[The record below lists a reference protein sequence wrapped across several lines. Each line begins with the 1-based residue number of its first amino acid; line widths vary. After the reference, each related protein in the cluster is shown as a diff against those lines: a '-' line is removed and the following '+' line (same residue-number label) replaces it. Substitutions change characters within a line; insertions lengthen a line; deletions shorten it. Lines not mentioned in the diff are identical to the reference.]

1 MFETPGVLGSAV
13 HVKDNIK
20 GTMRMLIE
28 KGWEDN
34 AFNQF
39 ISDLIPVDRTLP
51 DLRNEWCFKRNLSIR
66 LPEVTVVICF
76 HNEAWSTLLRT
87 IHSVINRSPP
97 HLLTKIILV
106 DDYSTMSHLKSRLEE
121 YIKKIPKINL
131 IRTKQREGLIR
142 ARIIAMKRVLTPV
155 ALFLDSHCE
164 CTEGWFEPL
173 LERIAENPKT
183 VVSPVI
189 DHIDTTTFQYI
200 PQDPEYLQI
209 GGFNWNL
216 KFIWRPIPHDIQTQ
230 RQHLFMPIKTP
241 TIAGGL
247 FAIDSKFFKDLGYYD
262 EEFDIWGGENLELS
276 FKVWMCGGTLEIIPC
291 SHVGH
296 IFRDKFPYH
305 TTKGSLKRNSVRLAE
320 VWLDEYANLYY
331 QRIGYSKGDYGDISK
346 RRELREKL
354 KCKSFDWY
362 LLNVYPEMKIYNKSA
377 AFGQIFNIRNKA
389 VCLDSSSTSSP
400 SSLGTISVLP
410 CHHQGGN
417 QYCDFV

>member
-1 MFETPGVLGSAV
+1 MAMYEIPGMLGNAV
-13 HVKDNIK
+13 HVKDNVK

-39 ISDLIPVDRTLP
+39 VSDLIPVDRTLP
-51 DLRNEWCFKRNLSIR
+51 DLRNEWCLKRNLSNN

-76 HNEAWSTLLRT
+76 HNEALSTLLRT
-87 IHSVINRSPP
+87 IHSVLNRSPQ
-97 HLLTKIILV
+97 HLLARIILV
-106 DDYSTMSHLKSRLEE
+106 DDYSTMFHLKSRLEE
-121 YIKKIPKINL
+121 FVKKIPKIIL
-131 IRTKQREGLIR
+131 IRTKRREGLIR

-164 CTEGWFEPL
+164 CTEGWLEPL
-173 LERIAENPKT
+173 LERIADNPKT

-216 KFIWRPIPHDIQTQ
+216 KFIWRSIPHNIRAQ
-230 RQHLFMPIKTP
+230 RQNIFEPIKTP

-247 FAIDSKFFKDLGYYD
+247 FAIGSKFFKELGYYD

-276 FKVWMCGGTLEIIPC
+276 FKVWMCGGSLEIIPC

-320 VWLDEYANLYY
+320 VWLDEYANFYF
-331 QRIGYSKGDYGDISK
+331 QRIGYLKGDYGDVSN
-346 RRELREKL
+346 RRELRKKL

-362 LLNVYPEMKIYNKSA
+362 LRVVYPEMKISNNNA
-377 AFGQIFNIRNKA
+377 ASGQVHLN
-389 VCLDSSSTSSP
+389 
-400 SSLGTISVLP
+400 
-410 CHHQGGN
+410 
-417 QYCDFV
+417 